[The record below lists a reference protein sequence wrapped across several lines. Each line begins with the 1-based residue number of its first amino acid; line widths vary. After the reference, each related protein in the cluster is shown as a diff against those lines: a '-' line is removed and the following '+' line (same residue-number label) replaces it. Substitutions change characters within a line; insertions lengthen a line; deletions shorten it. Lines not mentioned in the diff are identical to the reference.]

1 MSLELGQ
8 IPLQQ
13 QFEEIIA
20 AEDKLAIQ
28 EFLNDQNITD
38 VAELIYDNP
47 DYETQIISHISIHR
61 QQGFLRSLI
70 STNKKGSSRTFLHSN
85 LPNY

>member
-1 MSLELGQ
+1 MSLELEE

-28 EFLNDQNITD
+28 EFLNNQNISD
-38 VAELIYDNP
+38 VAELIYENP
-47 DYETQIISHISIHR
+47 EYEVQIIAHISIHR
-61 QQGFLRSLI
+61 AAGVFKILD
-70 STNKKGSSRTFLHSN
+70 TNEQRGSSKISLHLN
-85 LPNY
+85 RRNY